1 MIKPRCPHC
10 EVPLRRKLQ
19 HRVFRYSC
27 PECLGFAV
35 HYGGLKNIMEPE
47 TVRMLWA
54 SAVTAPVSKISC
66 SHCRQPMRTVYDG
79 APSSV
84 ELDLC
89 RHCDLV
95 WLDTGEWSDL
105 TKNRPP
111 SAPPSNLNLERAR
124 IILEIDKIKSERK
137 DFEVRVGGQSDL
149 PPLKAVATLVGLV
162 AEEEPDRFE
171 ARPWMTWALIASC
184 VVVFFMSGRHPGLLG
199 FFSYSAGDGAK
210 GLLTALGAFF
220 MHADLWHLAG
230 NMYFLWIF
238 GDNVEDHL
246 GKGKFIALVI
256 LAAWLSAFAW
266 AFFDPNSLEVPLVGA
281 SGGVSGL
288 VAYYLIRFPARRFV
302 TRVGLLVLVK
312 IPGYFLGLL
321 FLLKEIFGAVAE
333 TGGAGN
339 VAHLAHLGG
348 ALAGAIFA
356 YVLSPERD
364 LRKRPF
370 RS

>member
-1 MIKPRCPHC
+1 M
-10 EVPLRRKLQ
+10 
-19 HRVFRYSC
+19 
-27 PECLGFAV
+27 A
-35 HYGGLKNIMEPE
+35 PE

-54 SAVTAPVSKISC
+54 SAVTAPVSKIAC
-66 SHCRQPMRTVYDG
+66 SHCRQPMRTVYAG
-79 APSSV
+79 TGSSV

-105 TKNRPP
+105 AENRPP
-111 SAPPSNLNLERAR
+111 SASLSNLNLERAR
-124 IILEIDKIKSERK
+124 IILEIDRMKSERK
-137 DFEVRVGGQSDL
+137 DFEVSWGVQSDL

-162 AEEEPDRFE
+162 VEEEPDRFG
-171 ARPWMTWALIASC
+171 ARPWITWTLIFSC
-184 VVVFFMSGRHPGLLG
+184 VVFFFMSSRHPGLFE

-210 GLLTALGAFF
+210 GLVTALGAFF
-220 MHADLWHLAG
+220 MHADVWHLAG

-246 GKGKFIALVI
+246 GKGKFIALMI

-266 AFFDPNSLEVPLVGA
+266 AFFDPNSLEVRLVGA

-288 VAYYLIRFPARRFV
+288 LAYYLIRFPARRFV
-302 TRVGLLVLVK
+302 MRVGLLILVK
-312 IPGYFLGLL
+312 IPAYFMGLL
-321 FLLKEIFGAVAE
+321 FLLKEIFGAVVE

-339 VAHLAHLGG
+339 VAHLSHLGG

-364 LRKRPF
+364 LRKKPLRN
-370 RS
+370 